1 MLCAAFIRKSNHPWH
16 SNRTFYVL
24 CLITTWLASSLMT
37 QITHSLS
44 ACYSWHP
51 KLYFKTHQ
59 THNARHPKQRGHIM
73 VVPRSRGWHYLCLLS
88 VGTGVALQ
96 ADPGL
101 AEPCAVWALEVR
113 ICRWD
118 TGCQVAAFSGGLCLM
133 ATLFLK
139 VGYNS
144 QRGHKG
150 GYNSQRVHSHTDIHK
165 HLFFVVFLNIPATC
179 YTLVYLRD
187 RAAQTSLRAATLR

>member
-1 MLCAAFIRKSNHPWH
+1 MAQWTRFLISLTKETILLKIHTALNQARKDSNMPDIKWNKHKH
-16 SNRTFYVL
+16 NLFLHRTQTPNQSRKGREVL
-24 CLITTWLASSLMT
+24 DIKSDNHEPKFLAGAQT
-37 QITHSLS
+37 VFVLS
-44 ACYSWHP
+44 C
-51 KLYFKTHQ
+51 F
-59 THNARHPKQRGHIM
+59 IM

-133 ATLFLK
+133 ATLFL
-139 VGYNS
+139 
-144 QRGHKG
+144 
-150 GYNSQRVHSHTDIHK
+150 
-165 HLFFVVFLNIPATC
+165 
-179 YTLVYLRD
+179 
-187 RAAQTSLRAATLR
+187 